1 MKKSLVAAMFAVM
14 MISLV
19 GCGKVSEPKTIETTE
34 VVEEVT
40 EEATEIVEETTETE
54 EATEV
59 PEPTEAPAA
68 EEPVAEEPASPYSY
82 TELSQTMYAQS
93 TVNVR
98 DLPEQ
103 TGAKLGSLSTNQ
115 EVTVTGQ
122 CNETG
127 WYRISYNGGEG
138 FVSNSYLG
146 SEKVAVKSS
155 QSKSSSATQAPAEAA
170 AEAPAQEAAEAP
182 AQEAPADPYAG
193 KTWQEKVEYNST
205 MGLPTMTGLTEAE
218 QAAYIDS
225 CTLKSDSY
233 GCPWCGYTTT
243 SYDEYHNHLIE
254 EGVAGLQ

>member
-1 MKKSLVAAMFAVM
+1 MFAVM

-19 GCGKVSEPKTIETTE
+19 GCGKASEPKTIETTE

-40 EEATEIVEETTETE
+40 ETVEATEAVEA
-54 EATEV
+54 ATEV
-59 PEPTEAPAA
+59 EAQDAVADDDVAEKPVVD

-103 TGAKLGSLSTNQ
+103 TGAKLGSLTTNQ

-127 WYRISYNGGEG
+127 WYKISYNGGEG

-146 SEKVAVKSS
+146 TEKVVVK
-155 QSKSSSATQAPAEAA
+155 SKSSSTSASQSQAA
-170 AEAPAQEAAEAP
+170 AEAPAETTDDNTYSGMTTDQLMDAVDAGQIAP
-182 AQEAPADPYAG
+182 DVY
-193 KTWQEKVEYNST
+193 
-205 MGLPTMTGLTEAE
+205 L
-218 QAAYIDS
+218 
-225 CTLKSDSY
+225 
-233 GCPWCGYTTT
+233 CPVCGFETPNR
-243 SYDEYHNHLIE
+243 DEYIAHMQA
-254 EGVAGLQ
+254 EGMPYGN

>member
-19 GCGKVSEPKTIETTE
+19 GCGKASEPKTIETTE

-40 EEATEIVEETTETE
+40 EEAVEA
-54 EATEV
+54 ATEV
-59 PEPTEAPAA
+59 EAQDEVADDNVAEKPVVDEAPA
-68 EEPVAEEPASPYSY
+68 AEEPASPYSY

-138 FVSNSYLG
+138 FVSDSYLG
-146 SEKVAVKSS
+146 TEKVAVKSS
-155 QSKSSSATQAPAEAA
+155 QNTAKSSEATQ
-170 AEAPAQEAAEAP
+170 AP
-182 AQEAPADPYAG
+182 AQEAPAAQPEVQPGQLDG
-193 KTWQEKVEYNST
+193 N
-205 MGLPTMTGLTEAE
+205 GLVTEEGQLGYGETLTP
-218 QAAYIDS
+218 
-225 CTLKSDSY
+225 DSY
-233 GCPWCGYTTT
+233 HCWYCEEVFPTV
-243 SYDEYHNHLIE
+243 DEMKAHTLAAH
-254 EGVAGLQ
+254 GVELP

>member
-19 GCGKVSEPKTIETTE
+19 GCGKASEPKTIETTE

-40 EEATEIVEETTETE
+40 ETEEAVEKTTETE
-54 EATEV
+54 EVAE
-59 PEPTEAPAA
+59 EPTEAPAA
-68 EEPVAEEPASPYSY
+68 EEPAAEEPASPYSY

-155 QSKSSSATQAPAEAA
+155 QSKSSSTSASQSQA
-170 AEAPAQEAAEAP
+170 AAEAP
-182 AQEAPADPYAG
+182 AQEAPAAEPEKQPGEVDTSNAPTVDRQGEYG
-193 KTWQEKVEYNST
+193 ETLTPDNWICSWCNVDCISYEGYVEHMKTV
-205 MGLPTMTGLTEAE
+205 
-218 QAAYIDS
+218 
-225 CTLKSDSY
+225 
-233 GCPWCGYTTT
+233 
-243 SYDEYHNHLIE
+243 HNM
-254 EGVAGLQ
+254 Q

>member
-19 GCGKVSEPKTIETTE
+19 GCGKASEPKTIETTE
-34 VVEEVT
+34 VVEESETV
-40 EEATEIVEETTETE
+40 EATET
-54 EATEV
+54 ATEV
-59 PEPTEAPAA
+59 EAQDAVADDDVAEKPVVD
-68 EEPVAEEPASPYSY
+68 EEPAAEEPASPYSY

-155 QSKSSSATQAPAEAA
+155 QSKSSSQAESQPAEAA
-170 AEAPAQEAAEAP
+170 AEAPAQEAPAAEPEKQPGEVDTSNAVTTDQVLAP
-182 AQEAPADPYAG
+182 GETLEPDVWYCWYCEATFGTKAEMDAHMLSEHGVVDPY
-193 KTWQEKVEYNST
+193 
-205 MGLPTMTGLTEAE
+205 
-218 QAAYIDS
+218 
-225 CTLKSDSY
+225 
-233 GCPWCGYTTT
+233 
-243 SYDEYHNHLIE
+243 
-254 EGVAGLQ
+254 

>member
-19 GCGKVSEPKTIETTE
+19 GCGKASEPKTIETAK
-34 VVEEVT
+34 VVEES
-40 EEATEIVEETTETE
+40 EAVD
-54 EATEV
+54 ATEV
-59 PEPTEAPAA
+59 EAQNEVIGDVDDDVAEKPVVD

-82 TELSQTMYAQS
+82 TDLSQTLYAQS

-146 SEKVAVKSS
+146 AEKVAVKS
-155 QSKSSSATQAPAEAA
+155 KSSSTSASQSQA
-170 AEAPAQEAAEAP
+170 AAEAP
-182 AQEAPADPYAG
+182 AQEAPAEPEVQPGQLDG
-193 KTWQEKVEYNST
+193 SSLV
-205 MGLPTMTGLTEAE
+205 TEEGSLAPGE
-218 QAAYIDS
+218 
-225 CTLKSDSY
+225 TLGSDSY

>member
-19 GCGKVSEPKTIETTE
+19 GCGKASEPKTIETTE
-34 VVEEVT
+34 VVEESETV
-40 EEATEIVEETTETE
+40 EAVEA
-54 EATEV
+54 ATEV
-59 PEPTEAPAA
+59 EAQDEVADDDVAEKPVVD

-155 QSKSSSATQAPAEAA
+155 QSKSSEATQAPAQTESQ
-170 AEAPAQEAAEAP
+170 PAQETPAAEPEKQPGEVDTSNAP
-182 AQEAPADPYAG
+182 TVDRQGEYGETLYPDTLVCPYCG
-193 KTWQEKVEYNST
+193 FST
-205 MGLPTMTGLTEAE
+205 TDKDA
-218 QAAYIDS
+218 
-225 CTLKSDSY
+225 
-233 GCPWCGYTTT
+233 
-243 SYDEYHNHLIE
+243 YHNHLVE
-254 EGVAGLQ
+254 EGLY

>member
-19 GCGKVSEPKTIETTE
+19 GCGKASEPKTIETTE

-40 EEATEIVEETTETE
+40 EEAVE
-54 EATEV
+54 EATETV
-59 PEPTEAPAA
+59 EKTTEVEAQDEVADDDVAEKPVVN

-127 WYRISYNGGEG
+127 WYKISYNGGEG

-146 SEKVAVKSS
+146 SEKVAVKS
-155 QSKSSSATQAPAEAA
+155 KSSSATQSTSQ
-170 AEAPAQEAAEAP
+170 APAQEATAETPAP
-182 AQEAPADPYAG
+182 AESAEPEVQPGQLDGSSLVTEEGQLGYGETLYPDNY
-193 KTWQEKVEYNST
+193 YC
-205 MGLPTMTGLTEAE
+205 GL
-218 QAAYIDS
+218 
-225 CTLKSDSY
+225 
-233 GCPWCGYTTT
+233 CGYETT
-243 SYDEYHNHLIE
+243 SYDEYVAHMT
-254 EGVAGLQ
+254 GVHGMQ

>member
-19 GCGKVSEPKTIETTE
+19 GCGKASEPKTIETTE

-40 EEATEIVEETTETE
+40 EEATETTETETE
-54 EATEV
+54 EAIE
-59 PEPTEAPAA
+59 TEAPAEEPVA

-82 TELSQTMYAQS
+82 AELSQTMYAQS

-115 EVTVTGQ
+115 EVAVIGQ

-127 WYRISYNGGEG
+127 WYKISYNGGEG
-138 FVSNSYLG
+138 FVSDSYL
-146 SEKVAVKSS
+146 STEKAAVKS
-155 QSKSSSATQAPAEAA
+155 QNTAKSSEATQTPAET
-170 AEAPAQEAAEAP
+170 PAQETPAAEPEKQPGEVDTSNAVTTDQVLAP
-182 AQEAPADPYAG
+182 GE
-193 KTWQEKVEYNST
+193 T
-205 MGLPTMTGLTEAE
+205 LTP
-218 QAAYIDS
+218 
-225 CTLKSDSY
+225 DSY

>member
-40 EEATEIVEETTETE
+40 ETEEATVTVEKTTETE
-54 EATEV
+54 EVSEVTE
-59 PEPTEAPAA
+59 EPTEAPAA
-68 EEPVAEEPASPYSY
+68 EEPAAEEPASPYSY
-82 TELSQTMYAQS
+82 TELSQTMFAQS

-103 TGAKLGSLSTNQ
+103 TGSKLGSLSTNQ
-115 EVTVTGQ
+115 EVTVIGQ

-127 WYRISYNGGEG
+127 WYKISYNGGEG

-155 QSKSSSATQAPAEAA
+155 QSKGNSQAEAQPAQEAA
-170 AEAPAQEAAEAP
+170 AEAPAQEAPAETTDDNPYSGMTTDQLMDAVD
-182 AQEAPADPYAG
+182 AGQIHADNY
-193 KTWQEKVEYNST
+193 YC
-205 MGLPTMTGLTEAE
+205 GL
-218 QAAYIDS
+218 
-225 CTLKSDSY
+225 
-233 GCPWCGYTTT
+233 CGYETT
-243 SYDEYHNHLIE
+243 SYDEYVAHMT
-254 EGVAGLQ
+254 GVHGMQ

>member
-19 GCGKVSEPKTIETTE
+19 GCGKASEPKTIETTE

-40 EEATEIVEETTETE
+40 EEAVEA
-54 EATEV
+54 ATEV
-59 PEPTEAPAA
+59 KAQGAVADDDIAEKPVVDEEPAA
-68 EEPVAEEPASPYSY
+68 EESASPYSY

-103 TGAKLGSLSTNQ
+103 TGEKLGSLSTNQ

-155 QSKSSSATQAPAEAA
+155 QSSSKGSATQSTSQAPAQEAA
-170 AEAPAQEAAEAP
+170 AEAPAAEPEVQPGQLDGSSLVTEEGQLGYGETLTPDVWYCWYCEATFGTKAEMDAHMLS
-182 AQEAPADPYAG
+182 EHGVVDPY
-193 KTWQEKVEYNST
+193 
-205 MGLPTMTGLTEAE
+205 
-218 QAAYIDS
+218 
-225 CTLKSDSY
+225 
-233 GCPWCGYTTT
+233 
-243 SYDEYHNHLIE
+243 
-254 EGVAGLQ
+254 

>member
-1 MKKSLVAAMFAVM
+1 MKKRLVAAMFAVM

-19 GCGKVSEPKTIETTE
+19 GCGKASEPMPIEATE

-40 EEATEIVEETTETE
+40 ETETTETVEETTETTETVE
-54 EATEV
+54 EATE
-59 PEPTEAPAA
+59 TEAPA

-103 TGAKLGSLSTNQ
+103 SGAKLGSLSTNQ

-146 SEKVAVKSS
+146 SEKVAVKSQSTAKS
-155 QSKSSSATQAPAEAA
+155 QSTSTSQSQAES
-170 AEAPAQEAAEAP
+170 QP
-182 AQEAPADPYAG
+182 AQEAPAETTDDNPYTG
-193 KTWQEKVEYNST
+193 MTVE
-205 MGLPTMTGLTEAE
+205 EA
-218 QAAYIDS
+218 ADS
-225 CTLKSDSY
+225 ITIHADSY
-233 GCPWCGYTTT
+233 YCGLCGFETT
-243 SYDEYHNHLIE
+243 SYDEY
-254 EGVAGLQ
+254 VAHMQTVHGMQ

>member
-19 GCGKVSEPKTIETTE
+19 GCGKASEPKTIETIE
-34 VVEEVT
+34 VVEESETV
-40 EEATEIVEETTETE
+40 EAVEA
-54 EATEV
+54 ATEV
-59 PEPTEAPAA
+59 EAQDEVVDDDVAEKPVVD
-68 EEPVAEEPASPYSY
+68 EEPVAEEPSSQYSY

-115 EVTVTGQ
+115 EVTVIGQ

-146 SEKVAVKSS
+146 SEKVAVKS
-155 QSKSSSATQAPAEAA
+155 KSSSATQSQA
-170 AEAPAQEAAEAP
+170 AAEAP
-182 AQEAPADPYAG
+182 AQEAPAQPEVQPGQLDG
-193 KTWQEKVEYNST
+193 NSLVT
-205 MGLPTMTGLTEAE
+205 EEGSLAPGETLTP
-218 QAAYIDS
+218 
-225 CTLKSDSY
+225 DSY

>member
-1 MKKSLVAAMFAVM
+1 MKKRLVAAMFAVM

-19 GCGKVSEPKTIETTE
+19 GCGKASEPMPIEATE
-34 VVEEVT
+34 VVEESETVEEVT
-40 EEATEIVEETTETE
+40 ATVEEAAE
-54 EATEV
+54 
-59 PEPTEAPAA
+59 TEAPAEATETEAPA
-68 EEPVAEEPASPYSY
+68 EEPVAEEPSSPYSY

-127 WYRISYNGGEG
+127 WYRISYNGGGG

-146 SEKVAVKSS
+146 TEKVAVKSQSTGKS
-155 QSKSSSATQAPAEAA
+155 QSNSTSASQSQAES
-170 AEAPAQEAAEAP
+170 QP
-182 AQEAPADPYAG
+182 AQEAPAAEP
-193 KTWQEKVEYNST
+193 EKQPGEVDTSNAVTTDQVLAPGET
-205 MGLPTMTGLTEAE
+205 LTP
-218 QAAYIDS
+218 
-225 CTLKSDSY
+225 DSY

>member
-19 GCGKVSEPKTIETTE
+19 GCGASEPKTIETTE
-34 VVEEVT
+34 VVEES
-40 EEATEIVEETTETE
+40 ETI

-59 PEPTEAPAA
+59 EAQNEVVDNDVDDDVAEKPVVD

-82 TELSQTMYAQS
+82 TDLSQTMYAQS

-103 TGAKLGSLSTNQ
+103 TGAKLGSLTTNQ

-127 WYRISYNGGEG
+127 WYKISYNGGEG

-146 SEKVAVKSS
+146 SEKVAVKS
-155 QSKSSSATQAPAEAA
+155 QNTAKSNSQAPAQTES
-170 AEAPAQEAAEAP
+170 QP
-182 AQEAPADPYAG
+182 AQEAPAEPEKQPGEVDTSNAPTVDRQGEYGETLEPDIWYCWYCEATFGTKAEMDAHMLSEHGVVDPY
-193 KTWQEKVEYNST
+193 
-205 MGLPTMTGLTEAE
+205 
-218 QAAYIDS
+218 
-225 CTLKSDSY
+225 
-233 GCPWCGYTTT
+233 
-243 SYDEYHNHLIE
+243 
-254 EGVAGLQ
+254 